1 MSGAVCCG
9 DRLPTPASRVWQD
22 HRENPEGGGRGVQTH
37 TLYRVASVTL
47 SSVKS
52 AVGERSSPL
61 PISPAWHWI
70 FIMYLILEGKGGRE
84 REGGKRFPRC
94 GSNPLLSPKA
104 WNSTPCNRSSEKWP
118 SFSARGTC
126 LINYTFGLG
135 VKLSAQKTANAKK
148 NATVCAAL
156 SLWSEGIWN
165 GGAEEEPEML
175 QWLTDRLTR
184 SLARSP
190 CSREQN
196 PLRSRQLQRET
207 WGSFGW
213 TLTEQQNATQT
224 RISSCGSTVWFHDQP
239 KKKKEKKNWVWDA
252 SSYEQLRL

>member
-94 GSNPLLSPKA
+94 GSNPLPSPKA

-126 LINYTFGLG
+126 LINYTFGLC
-135 VKLSAQKTANAKK
+135 VKLPAQKTASAKK
-148 NATVCAAL
+148 KTLQCAPL
-156 SLWSEGIWN
+156 YRFDLKEY
-165 GGAEEEPEML
+165 EMEA
-175 QWLTDRLTR
+175 QRRSPRCSSDWLTDWLAH
-184 SLARSP
+184 SLALLVRLSKTP
-190 CSREQN
+190 SD
-196 PLRSRQLQRET
+196 
-207 WGSFGW
+207 
-213 TLTEQQNATQT
+213 
-224 RISSCGSTVWFHDQP
+224 CGS
-239 KKKKEKKNWVWDA
+239 
-252 SSYEQLRL
+252 SSERRGEVLAEH